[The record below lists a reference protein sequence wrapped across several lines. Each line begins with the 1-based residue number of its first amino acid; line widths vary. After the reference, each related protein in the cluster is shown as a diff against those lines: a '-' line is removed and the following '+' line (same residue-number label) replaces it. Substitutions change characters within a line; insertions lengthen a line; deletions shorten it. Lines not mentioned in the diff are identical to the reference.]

1 MENQGSPSTVTYD
14 GFVFHL
20 LLEQGTPKNKP
31 KTKKPTLSRTFN
43 PTLLTNILI
52 MLFIKKKL
60 KTYKNDI
67 VLKLFYTK
75 IFFK

>member
-1 MENQGSPSTVTYD
+1 M
-14 GFVFHL
+14 
-20 LLEQGTPKNKP
+20 PKKKP

-52 MLFIKKKL
+52 MLFIKKL

-67 VLKLFYTK
+67 VLKLFYAK
-75 IFFK
+75 IFFSMMEYLEYTICQLRIFKFVIEKTQI